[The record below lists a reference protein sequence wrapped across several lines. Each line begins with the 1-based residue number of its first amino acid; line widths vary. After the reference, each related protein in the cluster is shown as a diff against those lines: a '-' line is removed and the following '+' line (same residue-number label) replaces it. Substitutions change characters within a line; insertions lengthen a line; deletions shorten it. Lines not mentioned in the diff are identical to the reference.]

1 MPERRTP
8 RQLAREE
15 TLRRIKALAL
25 EQLGRAGAAELS
37 LRAIAREIG
46 IVSSAIYRYFASR
59 DELLTALIIDAY
71 DDLADALERAGTT
84 GRDGRTRWL
93 GVCAGF
99 RAWALAEPHRF
110 ALIYG
115 TTIPGYR
122 APQDTVAPA
131 ARVVR
136 AFLAP
141 ATDACPAETPRLGR
155 RFRTQLAAT
164 GQALAVNV
172 EDPALVVLLGA
183 FARVIGLLTL
193 ELGGHLVG
201 SFEPADDLFTTLL
214 EQEADRAGLSTGGDF
229 AQVGR

>member
-25 EQLGRAGAAELS
+25 DQLGRAGAAELS

-46 IVSSAIYRYFASR
+46 IVSSAIYRYFAGR

-84 GRDGRTRWL
+84 GRGGARRRWL
-93 GVCAGF
+93 DVCAAF
-99 RAWALAEPHRF
+99 RAWALAAPHRF

-141 ATDACPAETPRLGR
+141 ATGARPAGTPRLGR
-155 RFRTQLAAT
+155 RLRSQLATT
-164 GQALAVNV
+164 GTALEVDV

-183 FARVIGLLTL
+183 FAQVIGLLTL
-193 ELGGHLVG
+193 ELGGHLIG
-201 SFEPADDLFTTLL
+201 SFEPADELFTALL
-214 EQEADRAGLSTGGDF
+214 EQEAGRAGLD
-229 AQVGR
+229 